1 MLYYS
6 MVPNAQG
13 LRHLPHPSERLNKMV
28 YNVQKASIWKR
39 ISAFLFD
46 GIILGIMAVAL
57 AWLLSGALGFDT
69 YNQMLDQRYEAY
81 ASQYGISFEISQEEY
96 EALEPEEKSRH
107 DEAYAALARD
117 EEATYAYNM
126 VVSLSLVIIT
136 VSVLAAFLA
145 LEFAAPLLIGNGQTM
160 GKRIFGVALMRNDG
174 VRINA
179 VSLFVRTVLGKFTIE
194 TMIPLLIILMI
205 FWGVIGVI
213 SVIILGV
220 ILLAQLLLLAFSRN
234 NLLIHDFLANTI
246 AVDYASQMIFADDQ
260 ALIDY
265 KKRLAAEKSAR
276 QNY

>member
-1 MLYYS
+1 
-6 MVPNAQG
+6 
-13 LRHLPHPSERLNKMV
+13 MV
-28 YNVQKASIWKR
+28 YNVQKASVWKR
-39 ISAFLFD
+39 VSAFLFD

-57 AWLLSGALGFDT
+57 AWLLSGVLHFDS
-69 YNQMLDQRYEAY
+69 YNQTLEQSYEKY
-81 ASQYGISFEISQEEY
+81 ASQYGVSFEISQEDY
-96 EALEPEEKSRH
+96 DALDLEEKARY

-126 VVSLSLVIIT
+126 LVSLSLVIIT

-174 VRINA
+174 VRING
-179 VSLFVRTVLGKFTIE
+179 VSLFVRTILGKFTIE
-194 TMIPLLIILMI
+194 TMIPLLIVLMI

-220 ILLAQLLLLAFSRN
+220 ILLAQVALLACTKN

-246 AVDYASQMIFADDQ
+246 VVDYASQMIFPDEQ

-265 KKRLAAEKSAR
+265 KKKMAAEKSAR

>member
-1 MLYYS
+1 
-6 MVPNAQG
+6 
-13 LRHLPHPSERLNKMV
+13 MV

-39 ISAFLFD
+39 MSAFLFD

-57 AWLLSGALGFDT
+57 AWLLSGALGFDS
-69 YNQMLDQRYEAY
+69 YNQTLDQRYEAY

-96 EALEPEEKSRH
+96 EALEPEERSRY

-136 VSVLAAFLA
+136 ASVLAAFLA

-220 ILLAQLLLLAFSRN
+220 ILLAQLLLLIFSRN

-276 QNY
+276 ENY